1 MQTPQ
6 LTPAQTPN
14 VIANTGKERPPVGA
28 AVATAKIA
36 VAPPHTAMEA
46 KHPVPQSEGTSKR
59 MPFAST
65 TVREVPRTH
74 FLKQRPQLW
83 AF

>member
-1 MQTPQ
+1 MPVSYTHLDVYKRQ
-6 LTPAQTPN
+6 
-14 VIANTGKERPPVGA
+14 GKESPPVGA
-28 AVATAKIA
+28 AAATAKTA
-36 VAPPHTAMEA
+36 VAPPQTAMEA

-65 TVREVPRTH
+65 TVLEEPRTH